1 MRKRE
6 RERESRAGQDRRTV
20 DHVDDFEFL
29 LVQGVGRG
37 GAAIVDNLPPAQ
49 PARIVKI

>member
-1 MRKRE
+1 VDQCDLE
-6 RERESRAGQDRRTV
+6 RAGQDRRTV

-49 PARIVKI
+49 PARFVKI